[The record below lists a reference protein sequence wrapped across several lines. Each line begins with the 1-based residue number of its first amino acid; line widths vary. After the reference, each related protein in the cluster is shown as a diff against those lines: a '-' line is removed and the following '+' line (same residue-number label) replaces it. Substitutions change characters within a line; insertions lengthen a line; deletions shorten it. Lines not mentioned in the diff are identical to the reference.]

1 MLKSLAF
8 DKQRLI
14 GILRKTLASL
24 CLSAG
29 VLSVA
34 TIDSLYT
41 ENEHAGDLVKAR
53 IAKSRQV
60 LETRTFRA
68 KQLLNSQSSSLRES
82 LAQDE
87 FGEVNPFASLSS
99 LDPLTAI
106 LERKVK
112 SFQRQAFRSP
122 DHQEES
128 GYDLVHYEIQLAD
141 GGRADILAYL
151 ERASLTS
158 ERGVGAGAPE
168 DRVPFVVIMNES
180 KDSTAYA
187 YYRAGD
193 LLENAILPLSETRA
207 LLAQR
212 LSAGV
217 PFLSVAR

>member
-1 MLKSLAF
+1 MLKPFAF

-14 GILRKTLASL
+14 GLIRKTLASL

-60 LETRTFRA
+60 LESRTFRA
-68 KQLLNSQSSSLRES
+68 KQLLNSQSSNLRES

-112 SFQRQAFRSP
+112 SYQRQAFRSP
-122 DHQEES
+122 DHHEEA
-128 GYDLVHYEIQLAD
+128 GYDLVHYEIQLGD

-158 ERGVGAGAPE
+158 ERGVGASAE
-168 DRVPFVVIMNES
+168 ERVPFVIIMNES

-193 LLENAILPLSETRA
+193 LLENTILPLSETRA